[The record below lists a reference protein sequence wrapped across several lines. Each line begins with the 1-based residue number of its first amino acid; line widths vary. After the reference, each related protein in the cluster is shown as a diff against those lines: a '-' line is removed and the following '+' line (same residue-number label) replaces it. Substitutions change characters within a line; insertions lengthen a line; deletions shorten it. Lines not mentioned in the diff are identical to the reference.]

1 MSKTVISV
9 AGVIASVW
17 AVITLAV
24 FAGKKIKRRRIKW

>member
-17 AVITLAV
+17 AVIALVV
-24 FAGKKIKRRRIKW
+24 FLRRKR